1 MLSKQEGWQ
10 VPHVDC
16 GVRLLWSRAA
26 ALSLSRAKSSLNT
39 TDRKPF
45 LLEDCFS
52 EEACRQS
59 KPTHP
64 TRYNCLIFVGALSMT
79 RSRFLFQLSVPRE
92 HSLTKTTLKS
102 LVSSVSD
109 SVPLSNFLFH
119 AREHLDFHLTILEKH
134 PFNTYLLSAY
144 VLGTVSIVLPTF
156 NEHNDNKIKQ

>member
-26 ALSLSRAKSSLNT
+26 ALSLSRVKSSLNT
-39 TDRKPF
+39 TDQKPF
-45 LLEDCFS
+45 LLEDSFS
-52 EEACRQS
+52 KEACWQS

-64 TRYNCLIFVGALSMT
+64 TRYSCLIFVGAPSMT
-79 RSRFLFQLSVPRE
+79 RSRFLFLLSVPRE

-102 LVSSVSD
+102 WVSSVSD

-119 AREHLDFHLTILEKH
+119 TRGHLDFHLIILEKH
-134 PFNTYLLSAY
+134 PFNAYLLSAY
-144 VLGTVSIVLPTF
+144 VLGIASIV
-156 NEHNDNKIKQ
+156 

>member
-1 MLSKQEGWQ
+1 M
-10 VPHVDC
+10 PHVDC
-16 GVRLLWSRAA
+16 GVRLLQSRAA
-26 ALSLSRAKSSLNT
+26 ALSLSMAKSSLNT

-59 KPTHP
+59 KPTHL

-79 RSRFLFQLSVPRE
+79 RSRFLFQFSVPRE